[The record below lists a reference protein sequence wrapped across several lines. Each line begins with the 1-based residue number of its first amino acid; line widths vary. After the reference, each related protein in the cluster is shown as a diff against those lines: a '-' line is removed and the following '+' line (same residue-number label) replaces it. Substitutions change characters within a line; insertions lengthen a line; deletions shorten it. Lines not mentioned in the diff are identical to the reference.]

1 MTHNV
6 TYWRLARRQADVDDD
21 QLRALLGREAHEEV
35 YVEFVDGR
43 RLRHTQDDD
52 DHRWIRVPA
61 GACCFCIADP
71 KRSAAERSAVCVSL
85 WSVRRE
91 LLSRQAG

>member
-6 TYWRLARRQADVDDD
+6 TYWRLARRQADVDDY
-21 QLRALLGREAHEEV
+21 QLRALLGREAREEV

-43 RLRHTQDDD
+43 RLRHTKDDD

-61 GACCFCIADP
+61 EHAA
-71 KRSAAERSAVCVSL
+71 SA
-85 WSVRRE
+85 
-91 LLSRQAG
+91 